1 MDAPASLS
9 ALPALCAAP
18 FDAGRPRDPEIR
30 ALMARVRVTPAEARA
45 LGPRRLSPTD
55 FPSAGALRDALPLA
69 LTDRKDPR

>member
-1 MDAPASLS
+1 
-9 ALPALCAAP
+9 
-18 FDAGRPRDPEIR
+18 
-30 ALMARVRVTPAEARA
+30 MARVRVTPAEARA